1 MNSYTYFFTLI
12 LIFFYIKV
20 SFSNQPVKFDNAA
33 YQLSVP
39 KILDLEDKKLY
50 LKIRS
55 LQIEG
60 NWSEVDKKVKLLKD
74 KILLGHIDY
83 DKLMHPNKYKSSYDE
98 LSEWLIKYNDFP
110 IVMQRRVYSLM
121 MKRSSDPKKINNEK
135 NNVVESTSE
144 APSLDQNIEVSK
156 ISRNEAIENED
167 RVQFENSTVIGSISL
182 VGASIDDLTF
192 KKYTNTLNGDDN
204 VVLLNPKKV
213 EDGYYIETGWATA
226 NKNINLPNSKTI
238 WTIEG
243 NNKLTPNSPIKLSW
257 TNDQNIKFIKDIS
270 IDDQYLFKV
279 NQTIINNSEKTYNFY
294 PYGQII
300 RNIAPEIIDFFI
312 LHEGLIGVFDDQ
324 LVEEDYDDIEEKKF
338 SINADK
344 GWLGITDKYWIT
356 SLIPQENRKFRT
368 DFDYKNK
375 FRANFIE
382 TSATEIGANETK
394 SNEIKIIIAAK
405 EVDIIDGYAE
415 NLNISKYDLAIDW
428 GWFYFLVKPLFFV
441 IDYFFELTGNFGIA
455 IILITI
461 CIRIVFFP
469 LANYS
474 FKSMAKMKVLQ
485 PEMTR
490 LKELHKED
498 KMKLQQEMMA
508 LYKKEKVNPVSGC
521 LPIFIQIP
529 FFFAIYKVLF
539 VTLEMRHQ
547 PFYGWIKDLSERD
560 PTSIF
565 NLFGLIPWDPPSF
578 LLIGV
583 WPCLMG
589 LSMYLQQKLNP
600 TPPDPI
606 QAKIFAFFPLFLT
619 VILAPFPSG
628 LVIYWTINN
637 ILTMA
642 QQYVIIKRT
651 TVKTAQ

>member
-1 MNSYTYFFTLI
+1 MDSKNVIAAISLSAAVIIIYGLFFA
-12 LIFFYIKV
+12 
-20 SFSNQPVKFDNAA
+20 P
-33 YQLSVP
+33 P
-39 KILDLEDKKLY
+39 
-50 LKIRS
+50 
-55 LQIEG
+55 
-60 NWSEVDKKVKLLKD
+60 
-74 KILLGHIDY
+74 
-83 DKLMHPNKYKSSYDE
+83 P
-98 LSEWLIKYNDFP
+98 P
-110 IVMQRRVYSLM
+110 
-121 MKRSSDPKKINNEK
+121 DPKKINNEK
-135 NNVVESTSE
+135 NNIVESTSE
-144 APSLDQNIEVSK
+144 APSLDQNVEVSK

-204 VVLLNPKKV
+204 VILLNPKKV

-300 RNIAPEIIDFFI
+300 RNIAPDITDFYI

-441 IDYFFELTGNFGIA
+441 IDYFFKLTGNFGIA

>member
-1 MNSYTYFFTLI
+1 MDSKNVIAAISLSAAVIIIYGLFFA
-12 LIFFYIKV
+12 
-20 SFSNQPVKFDNAA
+20 P
-33 YQLSVP
+33 P
-39 KILDLEDKKLY
+39 
-50 LKIRS
+50 
-55 LQIEG
+55 
-60 NWSEVDKKVKLLKD
+60 
-74 KILLGHIDY
+74 
-83 DKLMHPNKYKSSYDE
+83 P
-98 LSEWLIKYNDFP
+98 P
-110 IVMQRRVYSLM
+110 
-121 MKRSSDPKKINNEK
+121 DPKKINNEK
-135 NNVVESTSE
+135 NNIVESTSE
-144 APSLDQNIEVSK
+144 APSLDQNVEVSK

-182 VGASIDDLTF
+182 VGGSIDDLTF

-204 VVLLNPKKV
+204 VILLNPKKV

-428 GWFYFLVKPLFFV
+428 GWFYFLVKPLFFL
-441 IDYFFELTGNFGIA
+441 IDYFFKLTGNFGIA

>member
-1 MNSYTYFFTLI
+1 MDSKNVIAAISLSAAVIIIYGLFFA
-12 LIFFYIKV
+12 
-20 SFSNQPVKFDNAA
+20 P
-33 YQLSVP
+33 P
-39 KILDLEDKKLY
+39 
-50 LKIRS
+50 
-55 LQIEG
+55 
-60 NWSEVDKKVKLLKD
+60 
-74 KILLGHIDY
+74 
-83 DKLMHPNKYKSSYDE
+83 P
-98 LSEWLIKYNDFP
+98 P
-110 IVMQRRVYSLM
+110 
-121 MKRSSDPKKINNEK
+121 DPKKINNGK
-135 NNVVESTSE
+135 NNIVESTSE
-144 APSLDQNIEVSK
+144 APSLDQNVEVSK

-182 VGASIDDLTF
+182 VGGSIDDLTF

-204 VVLLNPKKV
+204 VILLNPKKV

-257 TNDQNIKFIKDIS
+257 TNNQNIKFIKDIS

-300 RNIAPEIIDFFI
+300 RNLAPEIIDFFI

-428 GWFYFLVKPLFFV
+428 GWFYFLVKPLFFL
-441 IDYFFELTGNFGIA
+441 IDYFFKLTGNFGIA

>member
-1 MNSYTYFFTLI
+1 MDSKNVIAAISLSAAVIIIYGLFFA
-12 LIFFYIKV
+12 
-20 SFSNQPVKFDNAA
+20 P
-33 YQLSVP
+33 P
-39 KILDLEDKKLY
+39 
-50 LKIRS
+50 
-55 LQIEG
+55 
-60 NWSEVDKKVKLLKD
+60 
-74 KILLGHIDY
+74 
-83 DKLMHPNKYKSSYDE
+83 P
-98 LSEWLIKYNDFP
+98 P
-110 IVMQRRVYSLM
+110 
-121 MKRSSDPKKINNEK
+121 DPKKINNEK
-135 NNVVESTSE
+135 NNVIESTSE

-204 VVLLNPKKV
+204 VILLNPKKV

-300 RNIAPEIIDFFI
+300 RNLAPEIIDFFI

-428 GWFYFLVKPLFFV
+428 GWFYFLVKPLFFL
-441 IDYFFELTGNFGIA
+441 IDYFFKLTGNFGIA